1 MTLSSHVDE
10 STLVRAARTG
20 VHLSSAERAERG
32 LAARKV
38 VPPRSHEQLDLAPDR
53 AHPAALAERVGLTRI
68 PDLVPLRHARMAAS
82 PFAYFRGNAL
92 GMAEDLAAT
101 PTSGLVT
108 QLCGDAHLSNF
119 GLFGS
124 AERRLLFDINDFDET
139 FPGPWE
145 WDVKRLA
152 TSIVVAGRGNGF
164 SRKQTRATTQ
174 HVVRRYAETTAEFAA
189 MGELEVWYARADAD
203 ELQTMLRKQLGKADN
218 KRVDRMLRK
227 ARASNQIRAMAK
239 LTELDG
245 GVLRFKAEPPAL
257 VPLGELT
264 HDLEAGQVAGFLTD
278 FLKRYRRSLP
288 PDRRFLLDRFELLD
302 VARKVVGV
310 GSVGTRCWVLLMRG
324 RDEGDP
330 LFLQVKE
337 AQASVLADAVPGTA
351 GLRRA
356 PANNGARVV
365 AGQRLMQTAGDIF
378 LGWNH
383 LDDVDAIE
391 RHYYVRQLRD
401 MKGSAAVETMDPTT
415 MAHYGA
421 LCAWTLARAHA
432 RSGDSIAISS
442 YLGKGEAFTRAV
454 AEFAERYADVNERD
468 HAAFTKAIAKGRL
481 ATAER
486 PLTAPAGG
494 DGRRKS

>member
-10 STLVRAARTG
+10 SRLGRTTLGAAHRSPAQRADRGVAAR
-20 VHLSSAERAERG
+20 AF
-32 LAARKV
+32 
-38 VPPRSHEQLDLAPDR
+38 VPPKRHEQLELSSTR
-53 AHPAALAERVGLTRI
+53 ADPVSTAERVGRSRI

-92 GMAEDLAAT
+92 GMAEDLAST
-101 PTSGLVT
+101 PTSGLLT

-139 FPGPWE
+139 HPGPWE

-152 TSIVVAGRGNGF
+152 TSIVVAGRENGF
-164 SRKQTRATTQ
+164 SRKENRTAVRS
-174 HVVRRYAETTAEFAA
+174 VVRRYADAMAEFAG
-189 MGELEVWYARADAD
+189 MGELAVWYARADAD
-203 ELQTMLRKQLGKADN
+203 ELHDVLRAKMGKAVG
-218 KRVDRMLRK
+218 KRVGKALRK
-227 ARASNQIRAMAK
+227 ARASDQIRALTK
-239 LTELDG
+239 LTEVDE
-245 GVLRFKAEPPAL
+245 GVLRFKSEPPAL
-257 VPLGELT
+257 VPLTELT
-264 HDLEAGQVAGFLTD
+264 HHLEAAQIEQVLTE

-324 RDEGDP
+324 RDDGDP

-337 AQASVLADAVPGTA
+337 AQASVLADTVPTAVGP
-351 GLRRA
+351 RRA

-365 AGQRLMQTAGDIF
+365 GGQRLMQTAGDIF

-383 LDDVDAIE
+383 LDDADGQE

-401 MKGSAAVETMDPTT
+401 MKASAAVETMAPTT
-415 MAHYGA
+415 LGHYGQ

-432 RSGDSIAISS
+432 RSGDAIAISA

-454 AEFAERYADVNERD
+454 AAFAESYADVNEQD
-468 HAAFTKAIAKGRL
+468 HAAFTRAIADGRL
-481 ATAER
+481 ASADRPDTGPAED
-486 PLTAPAGG
+486 
-494 DGRRKS
+494 DGRRP

>member
-1 MTLSSHVDE
+1 
-10 STLVRAARTG
+10 
-20 VHLSSAERAERG
+20 
-32 LAARKV
+32 
-38 VPPRSHEQLDLAPDR
+38 
-53 AHPAALAERVGLTRI
+53 
-68 PDLVPLRHARMAAS
+68 MAAS
-82 PFAYFRGNAL
+82 PFTYFRGNAL

-164 SRKQTRATTQ
+164 TRKQTRATTQ
-174 HVVRRYAETTAEFAA
+174 LVVRRYTEAMAEFAR

-218 KRVDRMLRK
+218 KRVDKMLRK
-227 ARASNQIRAMAK
+227 ARASNQFRAMAK
-239 LTELDG
+239 LTQLDG

-257 VPLGELT
+257 VPLAELA
-264 HDLEAGQVAGFLTD
+264 HDLETERVAEFLTE

-288 PDRRFLLDRFELLD
+288 AERRFLLDRFDLLD

-310 GSVGTRCWVLLMRG
+310 GSVGTRCWALLMRG

-337 AQASVLADAVPGTA
+337 AQGSVLAGTVPAATGA
-351 GLRRA
+351 RRA

-383 LDDVDAIE
+383 LDDVDGIE

-415 MAHYGA
+415 MAHYGG

-432 RSGDSIAISS
+432 RSGDAIAISS

-454 AEFAERYADVNERD
+454 AEFADRYADVNEQD

-486 PLTAPAGG
+486 PLPPPAGG
-494 DGRRKS
+494 DGGRRS

>member
-10 STLVRAARTG
+10 SRHAPKALGPAHRTPAQRADRGIAARAF
-20 VHLSSAERAERG
+20 VPPKRHADLELSSTR
-32 LAARKV
+32 
-38 VPPRSHEQLDLAPDR
+38 PD
-53 AHPAALAERVGLTRI
+53 PVALAERVGRSRI

-82 PFAYFRGNAL
+82 PFTYYRGNAL
-92 GMAEDLAAT
+92 GMAEDLAST

-139 FPGPWE
+139 HVGPWE

-152 TSIVVAGRGNGF
+152 TSMVVAGRDNGF
-164 SRKQTRATTQ
+164 SRKESRAAARE
-174 HVVRRYAETTAEFAA
+174 VVRRYADAMAEFA
-189 MGELEVWYARADAD
+189 GRNELDIWYARADAD
-203 ELQTMLRKQLGKADN
+203 ELQVMLRTEIGKAAS
-218 KRVDRMLRK
+218 KRMGKALRK
-227 ARASNQIRAMAK
+227 ARASDRFRALSK
-239 LTELDG
+239 LTEVDD
-245 GVLRFKAEPPAL
+245 GVLRFKSEPPAL
-257 VPLGELT
+257 VPLAELV
-264 HDLEAGQVAGFLTD
+264 HQVEAVQIEQVLTE
-278 FLKRYRRSLP
+278 FLKRYRRTLS

-324 RDEGDP
+324 RDDGDP

-337 AQASVLADAVPGTA
+337 AQASVLADTVPTAVGS
-351 GLRRA
+351 RRA

-365 AGQRLMQTAGDIF
+365 GGQRLMQTASDIF

-383 LDDVDAIE
+383 LDADGQE

-401 MKGSAAVETMDPTT
+401 MKRSALIETFDPATLV
-415 MAHYGA
+415 HYGH

-432 RSGDSIAISS
+432 RSGDAIAISA
-442 YLGKGEAFTRAV
+442 YLGKGEAFTKAV
-454 AEFAERYADVNERD
+454 GAFAEAYADVNEQD
-468 HAAFTKAIAKGRL
+468 HAAFVRAIDEGRL
-481 ATAER
+481 ASADR
-486 PLTAPAGG
+486 PGNGPA
-494 DGRRKS
+494 DDRTRA